1 MALFDAKNFNGEV
14 FAAYVDQIDS
24 LNRNELLKS
33 GAVIEVPKYAQMLPD
48 QVGGNYIS
56 TPIKARIGGTAS
68 NYDGNTD
75 IVTASR
81 ATYMQGRIVVGR
93 AQGWTEKD
101 FASDVTGEDFL
112 PAATEVAEYW
122 DDVDQRT
129 ILAELKGI
137 FAMKGAKNLEFVNN
151 HTYDI
156 SADAENGKFSE
167 TTLNTAIQKAL
178 GDNKSKFSLAIMHS
192 VVATNLENLKI
203 LAYAKYSD
211 PDGIQR
217 DVALGT
223 VNGRIVL
230 IDDNMP
236 TEDVEAVEESGTKG
250 EPEYVAAAD
259 AYTKYTTY
267 VFGQGAIEYTDCG
280 AKKPYS
286 MSADEKK
293 NGGEET
299 LWSRQ
304 RKVFSPYGLS
314 FKNTSI
320 ISPTE
325 DQLAS
330 GDNWELANS
339 KQASSP
345 EYFPHKAIPIAR
357 IITRG

>member
-1 MALFDAKNFNGEV
+1 
-14 FAAYVDQIDS
+14 
-24 LNRNELLKS
+24 
-33 GAVIEVPKYAQMLPD
+33 
-48 QVGGNYIS
+48 
-56 TPIKARIGGTAS
+56 
-68 NYDGNTD
+68 
-75 IVTASR
+75 
-81 ATYMQGRIVVGR
+81 
-93 AQGWTEKD
+93 
-101 FASDVTGEDFL
+101 
-112 PAATEVAEYW
+112 
-122 DDVDQRT
+122 
-129 ILAELKGI
+129 
-137 FAMKGAKNLEFVNN
+137 
-151 HTYDI
+151 
-156 SADAENGKFSE
+156 
-167 TTLNTAIQKAL
+167 
-178 GDNKSKFSLAIMHS
+178 MHS

-211 PDGIQR
+211 ADGIQR

-236 TEDVEAVEESGTKG
+236 TEEVEAVEESGTKG
-250 EPEYVAAAD
+250 ESGYVAAAD

-267 VFGQGAIEYTDCG
+267 VFGQGAIEYTNCG

-325 DQLAS
+325 EQLAS